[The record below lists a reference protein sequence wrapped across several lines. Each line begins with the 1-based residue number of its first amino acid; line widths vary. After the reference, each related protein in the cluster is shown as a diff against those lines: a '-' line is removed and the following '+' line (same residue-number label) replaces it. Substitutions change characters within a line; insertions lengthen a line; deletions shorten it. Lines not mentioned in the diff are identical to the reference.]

1 MAEAV
6 LRRRAPV
13 VPSGVFGMLLF
24 VITEVML
31 FGALVSAFT
40 ITRTASLTGAWPP
53 PGQPRL
59 PVEATAVTTAAL
71 VMSGVLL
78 FVAHRKFSQSSERAR
93 LPLLI
98 AFVLGLFFV
107 GAQGFEWVAMLR
119 QGLTMTSST
128 YGAFFYLIIGCHAL
142 HAIGALFLLGRC
154 LQNLYGEGLKPE
166 RFWTA
171 QVLWYFVVGVWPVLY
186 LWVYLT

>member
-1 MAEAV
+1 MTE
-6 LRRRAPV
+6 LSPTRRAPI

-31 FGALVSAFT
+31 FSGFISAFT
-40 ITRTASLTGAWPP
+40 IARTVSVSGVWPP

-59 PVEATAVTTAAL
+59 PVEATAINTAAL
-71 VMSGVLL
+71 ILSGVLL
-78 FVAHRKFSQSSERAR
+78 FVAHRKFSQSSEKAR

-98 AFVLGLFFV
+98 SFLLGVFFV
-107 GAQGFEWVAMLR
+107 GAQGFEWVGMLR

-142 HAIGALFLLGRC
+142 HAIGALCLLGRC

-186 LWVYLT
+186 IWVYL